1 MSAPHNVETTRRRFS
16 GLGRLLREPLLQ
28 FFVVGAVLF
37 VAAHGIAKDKEDA
50 SRRILVD
57 SNVVGRLANLYEMQ
71 TGSQPSQARLDALI
85 DDYVRQEVSFR
96 EALKMGLDQNDEI
109 IRRRLVQKW
118 EFLERDLEVTPDPSD
133 AALERYYEQNRAQF
147 TDPPT
152 VTFSHVFFSPDSGGS
167 DAAKRRAEA
176 VLRRVQLQK
185 VLRAPDAG
193 DRFPLQRD
201 YAGLNNIDVAQ
212 LFGQFPIV
220 DAVFSSPT
228 GQWVGPVESGY
239 GWHLIFIS
247 RRQAATLPPFS
258 SIKDRVRQAY
268 LEVTRR
274 EASEKKF
281 EGTKLGYAIVR
292 TYGNGA
298 R

>member
-1 MSAPHNVETTRRRFS
+1 MRRRFS
-16 GLGRLLREPLLQ
+16 VLARLFHEPLLQ
-28 FFVVGAVLF
+28 FFVIGAVLF
-37 VAAHGIAKDKEDA
+37 VAAHGLARAKEDA

-57 SNVVGRLANLYEMQ
+57 ADVVARLANLYEVQ
-71 TGSQPSQARLDALI
+71 FGSRPSQARLDALI

-118 EFLERDLEVTPDPSD
+118 EFLERDLVVIADPSD
-133 AALERYYEQNRAQF
+133 AALERYYEENRAQF
-147 TDPPT
+147 TDPAT
-152 VTFSHVFFSPDSGGS
+152 VTFSHVFFSPDSGGR

-176 VLRRVQLQK
+176 FLGRVQSQR
-185 VLRAPDAG
+185 VLGAPDGG

-201 YAGLNNIDVAQ
+201 YAGLNNLDVAQ
-212 LFGQFPIV
+212 LFGQYPIV
-220 DAVFSSPT
+220 DVLFSSPT

-239 GWHLIFIS
+239 GWHVVFIS
-247 RRQAATLPPFS
+247 RRKAATLPPFATV
-258 SIKDRVRQAY
+258 KERVKHAY
-268 LEVTRR
+268 LEVKRR

-281 EGTKLGYAIVR
+281 EETKLGYAVVR
-292 TYGNGA
+292 AYGSGA

>member
-16 GLGRLLREPLLQ
+16 GLARLFREPLLQ
-28 FFVVGAVLF
+28 FVVIGAVLF
-37 VAAHGIAKDKEDA
+37 VAAHGIAKDQEDA

-57 SNVVGRLANLYEMQ
+57 STVVGRLANLYEMQ
-71 TGSQPSQARLDALI
+71 TGSQPSRARLDALI

-118 EFLERDLEVTPDPSD
+118 EFLERDLVVIPDPSD
-133 AALERYYEQNRAQF
+133 AALERYYEQNRAHF

-176 VLRRVQLQK
+176 VLRRVQSQK

-228 GQWVGPVESGY
+228 GRWVGPVESGY

-247 RRQAATLPPFS
+247 RRKAATLPPFA
-258 SIKDRVRQAY
+258 SIKDRVKQAY
-268 LEVTRR
+268 LEVKRR